1 MRTGLVTGGGRGI
14 GAAVARAL
22 CHEGYAVAV
31 NCNKS
36 YDEALRLSAEL
47 NSCGFVTKVFRCD
60 VTSPDE
66 VKRMFEDI
74 ERELSPVSV
83 LVNNAGAAQQK
94 LFCDITDKD
103 FQDILS
109 VNLTGA
115 FNCIRE
121 ALPYMIREKKGSI
134 INIASMWGQVGA
146 SCEVHYSA
154 AKAGLIGL
162 TKALAKEVAPS
173 GIRVNCVSP
182 GAIFTDMLPQDKETI
197 DRLKEEIPLGY
208 IGSPEDVANLVAF
221 LASEKASY
229 ITGQVIGVNGGMV
242 I

>member
-1 MRTGLVTGGGRGI
+1 MVTALVTGGGRGI
-14 GAAVARAL
+14 GASVVRAL
-22 CHEGYAVAV
+22 CNDGFAVAI

-36 YDEALRLSAEL
+36 YNEALRLSAEL
-47 NSCGFVTKVFRCD
+47 NSCGFVTKVFKCD
-60 VTSPDE
+60 VSSPE
-66 VKRMFEDI
+66 QVRQMFADI
-74 ERELSPVSV
+74 ERELFPVSV

-94 LFCDITDKD
+94 LFCDITDTD
-103 FQDILS
+103 FQNIMS

-115 FNCIRE
+115 FNCSRE

-154 AKAGLIGL
+154 SKAGLIGL

-173 GIRVNCVSP
+173 NIRVNCVSP
-182 GAIFTDMLPQDKETI
+182 GAIRTEMLGSDKETI
-197 DRLKEEIPLGY
+197 DRLCEEIPLGY
-208 IGSPEDVANLVAF
+208 IGSPEDVSNLVAF
-221 LASEKASY
+221 LASDKASY